1 MKKIGYLSLLGF
13 FAFTVPG
20 RSDTAVLRD
29 GTRYN
34 GVYEGG
40 TAQTVTFTD
49 ERGMTHHFDV
59 RDVQALEFNSAGKTA
74 TPQTAAPSA
83 KPANQPDAK
92 IVPSGT
98 EIKVRTNEA
107 IDSKTALEGQKY
119 SAVVEQDVMDNAGA
133 VAIPKGS
140 DASLVIR
147 QASGGGAVGTSDLV
161 LDIDSVT
168 VAGRRYAVSTA
179 NLEEKGKQGI
189 GKNKRTAQM
198 IGGGAGLGA
207 LLGAIAGGGKGAAI
221 GAVAGAAAGGTA
233 EVLTRG
239 KEVKVPAEAML
250 TFRLDRPA
258 RLTQAK

>member
-1 MKKIGYLSLLGF
+1 MSRIRCLAFISVLA
-13 FAFTVPG
+13 FALPAW
-20 RSDTAVLRD
+20 SDTAVLKD

-34 GVYEGG
+34 GVYQGG
-40 TAQTVTFTD
+40 TSQTVTFED

-59 RDVQALEFNSAGKTA
+59 RDIQSLEFNPTGRAS
-74 TPQTAAPSA
+74 QTAKSTA
-83 KPANQPDAK
+83 KAAGEADAK
-92 IVPSGT
+92 IIPTGT

-107 IDSKTALEGQKY
+107 IDSKTALPGQKF
-119 SAVVEQDVMDNAGA
+119 SAVIEQNVVDSAGA

-147 QASGGGAVGTSDLV
+147 QASGGGAVSTSDLV
-161 LDIDSVT
+161 LDIDSVS
-168 VAGRRYAVSTA
+168 VAGRQYAVSTE
-179 NLEEKGKQGI
+179 NLEEKGRQGI

-239 KEVKVPAEAML
+239 KEVKVPAETVL
-250 TFRLDRPA
+250 TFRFDRPL
-258 RLTQAK
+258 RLAQAK